1 MKNLIWIVVAGGV
14 VLGGWWLFSGD
25 SPADVARDVSDQVNA
40 PEVLASA
47 GDTVG
52 DAVVVVT
59 DSVSGSL
66 NETAVAADR
75 ITDGEPQPQIQS
87 EAENPVAART
97 MMPADA
103 DPVGGAGTTTLTD
116 RAGTL
121 NADVGGDSAA
131 ALGEA
136 GGVNAFADNGT
147 ASTASVMDSD
157 VSLPDGAVSTMNGT
171 AEDAPVIAPTDRDE
185 PETAGMDTSPAGETG
200 ASTITETEEPETST
214 VADTEAPA
222 ETQPADVPAA
232 TEEEAPVETNEEG
245 VIENL
250 EATRENDEII
260 LSEGDDEEPASD
272 SAEQA
277 EETPAT
283 APATDGTEPSAE
295 AESATDT
302 DAASDDAAAEGV
314 AMDDASDDTEADTTA
329 LDNATVQETDSGE
342 TEAETT
348 VDGDA
353 AVEAETDDQVEAD
366 TANTSDATPA
376 PEAAAEGTSE
386 PEASSDTTPAPEA
399 TLGEA
404 TEEPAEPE
412 SDITAAEDD
421 VDAAEA
427 EVPELTVE
435 TSDSDAVTTTPME
448 DEALTVDGF
457 NLTRAEELIDNSA
470 LSDEEKETLK
480 SGLQDAQNTPELLE
494 MMLEELRE
502 TLTEEEATPAVE

>member
-66 NETAVAADR
+66 NESAVAADR
-75 ITDGEPQPQIQS
+75 ITDGEPQPQIES
-87 EAENPVAART
+87 EAEEPDAART

-147 ASTASVMDSD
+147 ASTASVTDSD
-157 VSLPDGAVSTMNGT
+157 VSLPEGAVSTMNGT
-171 AEDAPVIAPTDRDE
+171 AEDAPVIAPADRE
-185 PETAGMDTSPAGETG
+185 QPAAEGMDTTPAGETET
-200 ASTITETEEPETST
+200 STVPETEEP
-214 VADTEAPA
+214 V
-222 ETQPADVPAA
+222 ETQSADAPAA
-232 TEEEAPVETNEEG
+232 TEDETPIETNEDG

-250 EATRENDEII
+250 EATREDDEII

-272 SAEQA
+272 TDEQA
-277 EETPAT
+277 GETPAT
-283 APATDGTEPSAE
+283 APASE
-295 AESATDT
+295 DT
-302 DAASDDAAAEGV
+302 DAASADAAVEGV
-314 AMDDASDDTEADTTA
+314 ATDDESDAAEADGSIVEDTA
-329 LDNATVQETDSGE
+329 TLPETDSGE
-342 TEAETT
+342 TSETEAEANA
-348 VDGDA
+348 DGNA
-353 AVEAETDDQVEAD
+353 NAEARTDDQIEPDAE
-366 TANTSDATPA
+366 TSDATPA
-376 PEAAAEGTSE
+376 PEAAAEETSE
-386 PEASSDTTPAPEA
+386 PEATSDTAPAPEA
-399 TLGEA
+399 TLGDA
-404 TEEPAEPE
+404 TGEPAEPE

-427 EVPELTVE
+427 EVPEQTVE

-457 NLTRAEELIDNSA
+457 NLTRAEELIDNSS